1 MFGNR
6 KRAWESVP
14 PPAEAEAVIIGGG
27 VHGLSAAYFLAES
40 RQMGPVALLD
50 AGWIGCGN
58 SGRSLGILRAD
69 PRSSQELTGDA
80 EGLELWRWLLGKLR
94 LTGLFHSCGLLS
106 LAHGPGEMAEMRSRA
121 VAGRVMGLE
130 TALLDPLACRELVPA
145 LDVTDRPRHP
155 VSGGLY
161 HPPGGVVRADRV
173 IWELARA
180 AAGKGVTLHE
190 GVAAR
195 GITARG
201 GRVVSVETAAGS
213 IRTPRVLVAAGPASA
228 ELARTAG
235 VTLPLGTA
243 EISALASWP
252 LQPLLEVALI
262 SDRYGLAAAQ
272 SSAGEIWLGGR
283 TRALPPDSLDGGGS
297 ESVSEDLAAAAV
309 EILPCLAGAAFPR
322 RWAGRVDRTPDG
334 RPIVD
339 GHVAAKGLFIDCG
352 WGGHGFQPGPLTGRR
367 LADFMATGRKPE
379 SLAPFALSRF
389 MGKPRHSAPN
399 SDLHSDGPS
408 GQEGGPHSSGQR
420 SNNPA
425 QTLFRPGPTP

>member
-1 MFGNR
+1 MFGKR

-14 PPAEAEAVIIGGG
+14 PPAEAEAVIVGGG
-27 VHGLSAAYFLAES
+27 VHGLATAFFLAES
-40 RQMGPVALLD
+40 RHMRPVALVD
-50 AGWIGCGN
+50 AGWIGRGN

-69 PRSSQELTGDA
+69 PPSSRDLTGDA

-94 LTGLFHSCGLLS
+94 LSGLFHPCGLLS

-121 VAGRVMGLE
+121 VAGRLMGLE

-195 GITARG
+195 EITARG
-201 GRVVSVETAAGS
+201 GRVVSVETDAGS
-213 IRTPRVLVAAGPASA
+213 IRTPRVLVAAGPGAA
-228 ELARTAG
+228 ELVRTAG
-235 VTLPLGTA
+235 VFLPLGTE

-252 LQPLLEVALI
+252 LQPLLEAALV

-283 TRALPPDSLDGGGS
+283 TGSAPPDSLDRSPS
-297 ESVSEDLAAAAV
+297 ETVFEDVAAAAAD
-309 EILPCLAGAAFPR
+309 ILPCLAGAAFPR

-339 GHVAAKGLFIDCG
+339 GNMAAKGLFIDCG
-352 WGGHGFQPGPLTGRR
+352 WGGKGFQPGPLTGRR
-367 LADFMATGRKPE
+367 LADFMATGRRPE

-389 MGKPRHSAPN
+389 MGKPRHSAQN
-399 SDLHSDGPS
+399 SDPPPDPDARQPS
-408 GQEGGPHSSGQR
+408 PGLR
-420 SNNPA
+420 SKDSA
-425 QTLFRPGPTP
+425 QTLFRPGPPA

>member
-1 MFGNR
+1 MFGKR

-40 RQMGPVALLD
+40 QQMRPVALLD

-69 PRSSQELTGDA
+69 PRSPQDLTGDG

-94 LTGLFHSCGLLS
+94 LAGLFHSCGLLS
-106 LAHGPGEMAEMRSRA
+106 LAHGPAEMAEMRSRA

-190 GVAAR
+190 GVAVR
-195 GITARG
+195 GIAARG
-201 GRVVSVETAAGS
+201 GRVVSVETAAGP
-213 IRTPRVLVAAGPASA
+213 IRTPRVLVAAGKGSA
-228 ELARTAG
+228 ELVRSAG
-235 VTLPLGTA
+235 VSLPLGGQQ
-243 EISALASWP
+243 ISAVASWP
-252 LQPLLEVALI
+252 LQPLLEVALV

-283 TRALPPDSLDGGGS
+283 TGSAPPDSLGQSHS
-297 ESVSEDLAAAAV
+297 EIVFEDLSGSAV

-339 GHVAAKGLFIDCG
+339 GHVEAKGLFIDCG
-352 WGGHGFQPGPLTGRR
+352 WGGQGFQPGPLTGRR
-367 LADFMATGRKPE
+367 LADFMATGRRPE

-389 MGKPRHSAPN
+389 MGKPRHSASQ
-399 SDLHSDGPS
+399 SDRPAETRSLPGNGP
-408 GQEGGPHSSGQR
+408 
-420 SNNPA
+420 
-425 QTLFRPGPTP
+425 